1 MIKLLKKYFV
11 TGLIV
16 VGPVALTI
24 YVLVILFQFADSIF
38 GKYLNDQLQKILGV
52 EFPFLGFIVPIL
64 IIFAIGFLANQFL
77 GRKIFPFLERWFAGI
92 PLIKN
97 IYPAFKQIIRFILAQ
112 KEFGFKKVVLVEY
125 PSSGIWSIGF
135 LTNENF
141 KRINQ
146 VCQQDLVVVFI
157 PNSPGPL
164 TGYTVFVP
172 KEKVR
177 QLDIP
182 VSEAIKIIIS
192 AGVFKSQE

>member
-1 MIKLLKKYFV
+1 MRLLRKYLV

-16 VGPVALTI
+16 VGPVVMTI
-24 YVLVILFQFADSIF
+24 YVLIILFQFANRIF
-38 GKYLNDQLQKILGV
+38 GKYLNSHLQKILGV
-52 EFPFLGFIVPIL
+52 DFPFLGFIVPLL
-64 IIFAIGFLANQFL
+64 IILLIGFLANQFL
-77 GRKIFPFLERWFAGI
+77 GRKIFPLLERWFAGI

-97 IYPAFKQIIRFILAQ
+97 IYPAFKQIVRFILAQ

-141 KRINQ
+141 EAVNQ
-146 VCQQDLVVVFI
+146 VCRQDLVAVFM

-164 TGYTVFVP
+164 TGYVVFIP

-192 AGVFKSQE
+192 AGVFKPPV

>member
-1 MIKLLKKYFV
+1 LIKLLKKYFV

-24 YVLVILFQFADSIF
+24 YVLVILFHFADRIF
-38 GKYLNDQLQKILGV
+38 GKYLNDYLQKILGV
-52 EFPFLGFIVPIL
+52 EFPFLGFIVSIL
-64 IIFAIGFLANQFL
+64 LILLIGFLANQFL
-77 GRKIFPFLERWFAGI
+77 GRKIFPFLGRWFAGL

-172 KEKVR
+172 REKVR